1 MDFFQGCCRYL
12 AERKKNPYENFFAP
26 HNASQ
31 WASILCGFF
40 SILLLCILPFF
51 FFPIPSLFPLFLKC
65 IHVKGLHVAPCRVT
79 VNANMRLGSMF
90 CHASSSRGQRLVL
103 IRVAHAERSLFRLP
117 GGLLGTVFTLG
128 LRGGISLIGERRSSG
143 RTCVSRVPLEHVYM
157 LSWQPQTCLCCLFKI
172 GRLG

>member
-12 AERKKNPYENFFAP
+12 AEEKKSIRELFCTTQRISMGINFMWIFFPFSFFA
-26 HNASQ
+26 
-31 WASILCGFF
+31 FF
-40 SILLLCILPFF
+40 LSF